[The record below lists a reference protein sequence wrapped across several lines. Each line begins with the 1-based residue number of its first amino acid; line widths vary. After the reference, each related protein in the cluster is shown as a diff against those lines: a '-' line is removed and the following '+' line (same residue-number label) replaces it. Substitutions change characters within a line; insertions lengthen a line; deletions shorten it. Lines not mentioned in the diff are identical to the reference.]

1 MYQKIKILL
10 ILLVFSD
17 VVWASPADTLKI
29 YYDINQKHVMNTARL
44 DSLIKQSSGLK
55 QQIAVVGYADFLGTI
70 EYNQKLA
77 LERATLIKYYLDSL
91 MPGFEVS
98 ASGKGEIVG
107 YITTGLQGDPQY
119 RSVDVIYNRNQIVVS
134 KPKPPVRLPK
144 LPAKIVRKEP
154 IIIENDGLTAKER
167 INGIASL
174 NVGEAISLDEITFKP
189 GRHYLRQEAVPY
201 LVRMLKVLKK
211 NSNVSIEIQ
220 GHICCESDGRDG
232 LDIDEGT
239 VNLSVNRARFIY
251 EYFIKEGISADR
263 LSFIGLGSSRLKVF
277 PEVDTE
283 DEVKNRRVVF
293 MVTGK

>member
-1 MYQKIKILL
+1 MLSK
-10 ILLVFSD
+10 LV
-17 VVWASPADTLKI
+17 VAAPADTLRV
-29 YYDINQKHVMNTARL
+29 YYNVNQKHLTNSTKL
-44 DSLIKQSSGLK
+44 DSLIKQSNSLK
-55 QQIAVVGYADFLGTI
+55 KQIALIGYADFLGAI

-77 LERATLIKYYLDSL
+77 LERATLIKHYLDSL
-91 MPGFEVS
+91 ITGFEIS

-107 YITTGLQGDPQY
+107 YITTGLQGDPLY
-119 RSVDVIYNRNQIVVS
+119 RRVDVIYNHNEVVLS
-134 KPKPPVRLPK
+134 KPKPAVGLPK
-144 LPAKIVRKEP
+144 PPAKIVRREP
-154 IIIENDGLTAKER
+154 IIIEDNNLTAKER

-189 GRHYLRQEAVPY
+189 GRHYLRSEAVPY

-211 NSNVSIEIQ
+211 NPNVNIEIQ

-239 VNLSVNRARFIY
+239 VNLSVNRAKFIY
-251 EYFIKEGISADR
+251 EFFIKEGVSANR
-263 LSFIGLGSSRLKVF
+263 LSFIGLGSSKLKVF
-277 PEVDTE
+277 PEADAE